1 MQVDIKKDV
10 KRLLFVVIAGIIM
23 AFNIKTFVRVGEL
36 VPGGVNGLTILI
48 QRIALRYFSMELP
61 YTIIN
66 LLLNSIPVYIGF
78 RFIGKKF
85 TLFSLIAILITGILT
100 DLMPSFPVT
109 YDPLL
114 IAVFGGILNGV
125 AMNLCFYVDA
135 TTGGT
140 DFIAI
145 YLSQKEGKDS
155 FNTILVFNVVLLLI
169 SGSLFGYDKALYS
182 IIFQYVSTQTLHVLY
197 QNYQRQ
203 TLLIIT
209 TKANEISEKIH
220 ELTHHGATILN
231 AEGAYAHEQ
240 KKFVYSVVSSSDV
253 KKVMLAVKEIDPK
266 AFINSLRS
274 SEIAG
279 RFYMKPKD

>member
-125 AMNLCFYVDA
+125 AMSLCFYVDA

-145 YLSQKEGKDS
+145 YLSQKEGK
-155 FNTILVFNVVLLLI
+155 ILLI
-169 SGSLFGYDKALYS
+169 LS
-182 IIFQYVSTQTLHVLY
+182 
-197 QNYQRQ
+197 
-203 TLLIIT
+203 
-209 TKANEISEKIH
+209 
-220 ELTHHGATILN
+220 
-231 AEGAYAHEQ
+231 
-240 KKFVYSVVSSSDV
+240 
-253 KKVMLAVKEIDPK
+253 
-266 AFINSLRS
+266 
-274 SEIAG
+274 
-279 RFYMKPKD
+279 